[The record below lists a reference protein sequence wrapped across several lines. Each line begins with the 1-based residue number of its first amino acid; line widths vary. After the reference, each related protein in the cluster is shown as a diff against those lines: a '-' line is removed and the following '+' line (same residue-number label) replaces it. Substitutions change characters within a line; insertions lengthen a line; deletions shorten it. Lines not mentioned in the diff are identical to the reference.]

1 MIIPTILVTA
11 LCVNI
16 WRKKLLP
23 PMGEKS
29 RSLLFYFARLIGA
42 LYIVFGAVL
51 VSSAL
56 GSDWVSAIAFTVF
69 KLVGLMQVCLA
80 LLKKDVKNAWVQMW
94 CCRSPSGQTGG
105 EDSIFCRSS
114 LMRRFSIKSEV
125 ASISGIPYKRK
136 DEITPQGTLRRFSE
150 SSFDAQKAAGTN
162 ISGVPNDEG
171 TGSNEVPDEK
181 QRGQL

>member
-1 MIIPTILVTA
+1 
-11 LCVNI
+11 
-16 WRKKLLP
+16 
-23 PMGEKS
+23 MGEKS

-56 GSDWVSAIAFTVF
+56 GAFAVF

-181 QRGQL
+181 QRGQLWAESARVHWSESGKLTGTD

>member
-1 MIIPTILVTA
+1 
-11 LCVNI
+11 
-16 WRKKLLP
+16 
-23 PMGEKS
+23 MGEKS

-56 GSDWVSAIAFTVF
+56 GAFAVF

-125 ASISGIPYKRK
+125 ASISGIPYERK